1 MADRRDFYDDRD
13 TFYTTGSGAPPQR
26 RGGGSEANVYER
38 FEEVRREEGPTRSR
52 VQVRERE
59 RERDD
64 DSRLPNFLRD
74 ERRGPVSAAPADTS
88 GAMVLRQREIE
99 TVSRPRPRSP
109 SQVRFEERT
118 QYVRRARSPSPS
130 MVSEPLPPPR
140 RERVEIR
147 QFERRRSPSPHPI
160 RGRSPSHERER
171 IRIIERSRSRERIP
185 SPSPSPPPPPAPAV
199 PEVIR
204 GPTIEREVITHY
216 RNIDHGVVQARP
228 PPPPSPAPR
237 PILKQREV
245 EITRDTDIDI
255 TRTRGRNEV
264 DINIRR
270 RSVSRERGALVVAKR
285 RSPSPEPLPAR
296 RTFDDFDHRHKLRVD
311 IDDRHRSTSVSA
323 EHTHHGHRRSHSAL
337 PDYRDESE
345 RITSR
350 IDARGRNGEAYGG
363 ATRDWTIVDVPPGT
377 ERVRMEGAGGGAAD
391 VTWERYSGV
400 RRARFVP
407 ERDSESNVSS
417 NTTTVTSERPRERV
431 VETNDRLN
439 ISVSDKNHEIEIE
452 KTSRGRAPRRPKAT
466 EDMWTEI
473 TKDLVIREAI
483 EEMGYDYEE
492 RGPFFYIMQY
502 LQYED
507 VLQLVQLTDDIR
519 RHRRRHL
526 REIEYERETR
536 DNRHR
541 RRSSKYDYD
550 RELVVGVDREV
561 VYDRPPVRGYLS

>member
-13 TFYTTGSGAPPQR
+13 AFYTTGSGAPPRR
-26 RGGGSEANVYER
+26 RGGPEADVYER
-38 FEEVRREEGPTRSR
+38 FEEVRREEGPNRSR
-52 VQVRERE
+52 IQVRERE

-64 DSRLPNFLRD
+64 DSRLPHFMRD
-74 ERRGPVSAAPADTS
+74 ERRGPSSAAPADTS

-118 QYVRRARSPSPS
+118 HYVRRARSPSPS
-130 MVSEPLPPPR
+130 VVSEPLPPPR
-140 RERVEIR
+140 RERVEVR
-147 QFERRRSPSPHPI
+147 QFERRRSPSPHPS

-255 TRTRGRNEV
+255 TRTRGRGEV

-285 RSPSPEPLPAR
+285 RSPSPEPAPAR
-296 RTFDDFDHRHKLRVD
+296 RTVDDFDHRHKLRVD
-311 IDDRHRSTSVSA
+311 IEDRHRSTSVTA

-337 PDYRDESE
+337 PDYRDEGE

-400 RRARFVP
+400 RRSRFIP
-407 ERDSESNVSS
+407 ERDNESSVSS
-417 NTTTVTSERPRERV
+417 NTTTVISERPRERV

-452 KTSRGRAPRRPKAT
+452 KTSRGRTPRRPKT
-466 EDMWTEI
+466 DDMWTEI

-483 EEMGYDYEE
+483 EDMGYDYEE
-492 RGPFFYIMQY
+492 RGQFFYIMQY
-502 LQYED
+502 LQYEE
-507 VLQLVQLTDDIR
+507 VLQLVQVTDEIR
-519 RHRRRHL
+519 RRRNRHL

-561 VYDRPPVRGYLS
+561 VYDRPPVRGYLN

>member
-1 MADRRDFYDDRD
+1 MADRRDPYDDRD
-13 TFYTTGSGAPPQR
+13 AFYTTGSGAPPRR
-26 RGGGSEANVYER
+26 RGGPEADVYER
-38 FEEVRREEGPTRSR
+38 FEEIRREDGPTRSR

-64 DSRLPNFLRD
+64 DSRVPHFMRD
-74 ERRGPVSAAPADTS
+74 ERRGPSSAAPADTS
-88 GAMVLRQREIE
+88 GTMVLRQREIE
-99 TVSRPRPRSP
+99 TVSRPRHRSP

-118 QYVRRARSPSPS
+118 QYVRRPRSPSPS
-130 MVSEPLPPPR
+130 VVSEPLPPPR

-147 QFERRRSPSPHPI
+147 QFERRRSPSPHPS
-160 RGRSPSHERER
+160 RGRSPSRERER

-255 TRTRGRNEV
+255 TRSRGRGEV

-296 RTFDDFDHRHKLRVD
+296 RTVDDFDHRHKLRVD
-311 IDDRHRSTSVSA
+311 IDDRHRSTSVTA

-407 ERDSESNVSS
+407 ERDNESSVSS
-417 NTTTVTSERPRERV
+417 NTTTVISERPRDRV
-431 VETNDRLN
+431 VESSERLN
-439 ISVSDKNHEIEIE
+439 ISVSDKNHDIEIE
-452 KTSRGRAPRRPKAT
+452 KSSRGRTPRRPKT
-466 EDMWTEI
+466 DDMWTEI

-507 VLQLVQLTDDIR
+507 VLHLVQLTDDIR

-541 RRSSKYDYD
+541 RRSSKYDY
-550 RELVVGVDREV
+550 EHEFVVGVDREV
-561 VYDRPPVRGYLS
+561 TYERPPVRGYLS